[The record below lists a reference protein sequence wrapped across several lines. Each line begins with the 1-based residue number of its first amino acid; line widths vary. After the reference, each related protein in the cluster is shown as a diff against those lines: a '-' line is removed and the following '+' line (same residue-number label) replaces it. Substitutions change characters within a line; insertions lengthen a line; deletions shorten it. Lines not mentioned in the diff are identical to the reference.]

1 MPYIW
6 LNRFKV
12 DGSKPHIDLYC
23 SACWRL
29 NPGCFSKMT
38 LNEDEHKLFAQ
49 LLDPYETANIN
60 TGRSIKSFIL
70 DLLNAAISKISMLE
84 EELFENSHTIGDRE
98 AVRFRTELLSAF
110 RREAV
115 P

>member
-12 DGSKPHIDLYC
+12 DGSKPHTDLYC

-29 NPGCFSKMT
+29 NPGCFSKIS
-38 LNEDEHKLFAQ
+38 LNEDEYKLFEK

-60 TGRSIKSFIL
+60 TGKSVKRFVL
-70 DLLNAAISKISMLE
+70 DLLNAAISKISMLKE
-84 EELFENSHTIGDRE
+84 EVFENSHTIGDRE
-98 AVRFRTELLSAF
+98 AVSFRSELLSAF